1 MPARRAD
8 HRRSRRPWRVPAA
21 AGGVLA
27 LVCAAVVLSQ
37 GSSQPP
43 VRIATTAAAPPAPA
57 PVVPAAAPST
67 TVRSAPVRVQIPRLG
82 VDAPVVPAGLN
93 ADGTAQVPPLDH
105 PGQVDWYDGGPAP
118 GETGPAVLLGHYDNQ
133 AGPAVFHQL
142 PNLRPGDRIEIRR
155 ADGSTVNYQVRELRQ
170 APKDAFPTDAVYGDT
185 TNPQLRL
192 ITCGG
197 VLQQSGHYSDNIIV
211 FADLTA
217 S

>member
-1 MPARRAD
+1 
-8 HRRSRRPWRVPAA
+8 VPAA

-27 LVCAAVVLSQ
+27 LVGAAVVLSQ
-37 GSSQPP
+37 GPSQPP
-43 VRIATTAAAPPAPA
+43 VRITAAAAAPA
-57 PVVPAAAPST
+57 SSAPVAPSTGAPPAAPST
-67 TVRSAPVRVQIPRLG
+67 TVRSAPVRVLIPRLG
-82 VDAPVVPAGLN
+82 VDAPVVSAGLN
-93 ADGTAQVPPLDH
+93 PDGTAPVPPLDH
-105 PGQVDWYDGGPAP
+105 PGEVDWFDGGPAP

-133 AGPAVFHQL
+133 SGPAVFHQL
-142 PNLRPGDRIEIRR
+142 PNLRAGDRIEIRR
-155 ADGSTVNYQVRELRQ
+155 ADGSTLDYQVRELRQ

-197 VLQQSGHYSDNIIV
+197 VLQQNGHYSDNIIA